1 MEDRRTGSQGT
12 VDGLLPH
19 EAVDGD
25 GDEEHEH
32 DLADE
37 PRIGVHPVARLGQ
50 EGLPPFAEY
59 EQEERRQCQEQDD
72 YDYVYDVIPT
82 TLTYTLS
89 PHEALPIE
97 HRRGRYPAAA
107 GLWRGVPLPL

>member
-1 MEDRRTGSQGT
+1 MGRTRPIWTPTPLKRPAQPPFNRLRNSP
-12 VDGLLPH
+12 VLPH

-25 GDEEHEH
+25 GDEEHER

-59 EQEERRQCQEQDD
+59 EQEERRQCQEQQR
-72 YDYVYDVIPT
+72 
-82 TLTYTLS
+82 
-89 PHEALPIE
+89 EQQEREELPPRI
-97 HRRGRYPAAA
+97 A
-107 GLWRGVPLPL
+107 VT